1 MSGRTYPSLRILLHS
16 TPSKNLLMQVDMN
29 TFSLPKTQQLVV
41 FQEVIR
47 SGSIGSAAKELGLT
61 QPAVS
66 KIINDIE
73 GYFGVELVVRK
84 NTGVTLT
91 HAGQVLLSWSES
103 ITREMKNMVNEMNS
117 MTDNAVVDVS
127 FGFPSLIGFT
137 FMSDMIQKFKEV
149 YPKSQVSMYEAQLS
163 SFLPAIRDGRLDFAI
178 GTLSDEMKL
187 QDLHVEPLFES
198 EFVLVANKSRTC
210 TGTTTLESLQNEQW
224 VLPQTNMGY
233 YSELLTTLQRNGISI
248 ENIVKTDSVV
258 TIYNLVL
265 NANFL
270 TVIPCDMTAP
280 FGSNQFITLPVEEP
294 LPIARYAA
302 IWSKNYRI
310 KKAASILVELAKEY
324 SSYKGCRRR
333 QLIEID

>member
-1 MSGRTYPSLRILLHS
+1 
-16 TPSKNLLMQVDMN
+16 MN
-29 TFSLPKTQQLVV
+29 TITLPKTQHLVV

-66 KIINDIE
+66 KIINDVE
-73 GYFGVELVVRK
+73 AYFGIELVVRK

-91 HAGQVLLSWSES
+91 QAGQVMLSWSES
-103 ITREMKNMVNEMNS
+103 ITREMKNMVDEMNS
-117 MTDNAVVDVS
+117 MTSNAVVDVS
-127 FGFPSLIGFT
+127 FGFSSLIAFT
-137 FMSDMIQKFKEV
+137 IMSGMIKKFKEV
-149 YPKSQVSMYEAQLS
+149 FPKAQVSMYEAQLS

-187 QDLHVEPLFES
+187 HDLHVEPLFES
-198 EFVLVANKSRTC
+198 DFILVASKSRTC
-210 TGTTTLESLQNEQW
+210 TGITSLSALKNEQW

-233 YSELLTTLQRNGISI
+233 YSELLTTLQNNGISS
-248 ENIVKTDSVV
+248 ENIVNTDSVV

-265 NANFL
+265 NADFL
-270 TVIPCDMTAP
+270 TVIPCDMTTP
-280 FGSNQFITLPVEEP
+280 FGSNQFITIPVQETLPV
-294 LPIARYAA
+294 ARYAA
-302 IWSKNYRI
+302 VWSKNYRI

-324 SSYKGCRRR
+324 SSYNCRRRR

>member
-1 MSGRTYPSLRILLHS
+1 
-16 TPSKNLLMQVDMN
+16 MN
-29 TFSLPKTQQLVV
+29 TITLPKTQHLVV

-73 GYFGVELVVRK
+73 AYFGTELVVRK

-91 HAGQVLLSWSES
+91 NTGQVLLSWSES
-103 ITREMKNMVNEMNS
+103 ITREMKNMVNEMHS
-117 MTDNAVVDVS
+117 MTCNTVVDVS

-137 FMSDMIQKFKEV
+137 FMSDMIHKFKKV
-149 YPKSQVSMYEAQLS
+149 FPKAQVSMYEAQLS

-178 GTLSDEMKL
+178 GTLSGEMKL
-187 QDLHVEPLFES
+187 HDLHVEPLFES

-210 TGTTTLESLQNEQW
+210 SGTTTLASLQNEQW

-233 YSELLTTLQRNGISI
+233 YSELLTTLQRSGINS

-265 NANFL
+265 NADFL
-270 TVIPCDMTAP
+270 TVIPCDMTTP
-280 FGSNQFITLPVEEP
+280 FGSSQFITIPISEALPV
-294 LPIARYAA
+294 ARYAA

-310 KKAASILVELAKEY
+310 KNAASVLVELAKEY
-324 SSYKGCRRR
+324 SAFNGCRKR
-333 QLIEID
+333 QLITVD

>member
-1 MSGRTYPSLRILLHS
+1 MSTIL
-16 TPSKNLLMQVDMN
+16 
-29 TFSLPKTQQLVV
+29 LPKTQHLVV

-73 GYFGVELVVRK
+73 DYFGVELVVRK

-91 HAGQVLLSWSES
+91 PAGQLLLSRSES
-103 ITREMKNMVNEMNS
+103 ITREMKNMVNEISGMS
-117 MTDNAVVDVS
+117 SEAVVEVS

-137 FMSDMIQKFKEV
+137 FMSGMINKFKEV
-149 YPKSQVSMYEAQLS
+149 FPKAQVSMYEAQLS

-178 GTLSDEMKL
+178 GTLSAEMKL

-198 EFVLVANKSRTC
+198 EFVLVASKSRTC
-210 TGTTTLESLQNEQW
+210 TGTTTLESLKNEQW

-248 ENIVKTDSVV
+248 GNIVKTDSVV

-265 NANFL
+265 NADFL
-270 TVIPCDMTAP
+270 TVIPCGMTSP
-280 FGSNQFITLPVEEP
+280 FGSNQFITIPVEET
-294 LPIARYAA
+294 LPVAQYAA
-302 IWSKNYRI
+302 VWSKNYRI
-310 KKAASILVELAKEY
+310 KKAASVLVELAKEY
-324 SSYKGCRRR
+324 SSYNGCRRR
-333 QLIEID
+333 QLIEVG

>member
-1 MSGRTYPSLRILLHS
+1 
-16 TPSKNLLMQVDMN
+16 MN
-29 TFSLPKTQQLVV
+29 TISLPKTQHLVV

-66 KIINDIE
+66 KIINDVE
-73 GYFGVELVVRK
+73 AYFGIELVVRK

-91 HAGQVLLSWSES
+91 QAGQVMLSWSES
-103 ITREMKNMVNEMNS
+103 ITREMKNMVDEMNS
-117 MTDNAVVDVS
+117 MTSNAVVDVS
-127 FGFPSLIGFT
+127 FGFPSLIAFT
-137 FMSDMIQKFKEV
+137 IMSGMIKKFKEV
-149 YPKSQVSMYEAQLS
+149 FPKAQVSMYEAQLS

-198 EFVLVANKSRTC
+198 EFILVASKSRTR
-210 TGTTTLESLQNEQW
+210 TGITTLSALKNEQW

-233 YSELLTTLQRNGISI
+233 YSELLTTLQKNGISS
-248 ENIVKTDSVV
+248 ENIVNTDSVV

-265 NANFL
+265 NADFL
-270 TVIPCDMTAP
+270 TVIPCDMTTP
-280 FGSNQFITLPVEEP
+280 FGSNQFITIPVEET
-294 LPIARYAA
+294 LPVARYAA
-302 IWSKNYRI
+302 VWSKNYRI

-324 SSYKGCRRR
+324 SSYNCQRRKK
-333 QLIEID
+333 LIEVD

>member
-1 MSGRTYPSLRILLHS
+1 
-16 TPSKNLLMQVDMN
+16 MN
-29 TFSLPKTQQLVV
+29 TITLPKTQHLVV

-66 KIINDIE
+66 KIINDVE
-73 GYFGVELVVRK
+73 AYFGIELVVRK

-91 HAGQVLLSWSES
+91 QAGQVMLSWSES
-103 ITREMKNMVNEMNS
+103 ITREMKNMVDEMNS
-117 MTDNAVVDVS
+117 MTSNAVVDVS
-127 FGFPSLIGFT
+127 FGFPSLIAFT
-137 FMSDMIQKFKEV
+137 IMSGMIKKFKEV
-149 YPKSQVSMYEAQLS
+149 FPKAQVSMYEAQLS

-187 QDLHVEPLFES
+187 HDLHVEPLFES
-198 EFVLVANKSRTC
+198 DFILVASKSRTC
-210 TGTTTLESLQNEQW
+210 TGITSLSASKNEQW

-233 YSELLTTLQRNGISI
+233 YSELLTTLQRNGISS

-265 NANFL
+265 NADFL
-270 TVIPCDMTAP
+270 TVIPCDMTSP
-280 FGSNQFITLPVEEP
+280 FGSNQFITIPVEED
-294 LPIARYAA
+294 LPVARYAA

-310 KKAASILVELAKEY
+310 KKAASVLVELAKEY
-324 SSYKGCRRR
+324 SSYNGCRRK
-333 QLIEID
+333 QLIEIK